1 MTALHDRLPVEHF
14 VETSHTFYARCSC
27 GWISRGFSKEA
38 TAQAS
43 FDAHVETHALGEL
56 VVQ

>member
-14 VETSHTFYARCSC
+14 VETQHTFYARCSC
-27 GWISRGFSKEA
+27 GWISQAFSKEA
-38 TAQAS
+38 TAIGAY
-43 FDAHVETHALGEL
+43 DVHVETHALAEA